1 EVEGVSVHT
10 NYDGNGGSRVL
21 FLKNV

>member
-1 EVEGVSVHT
+1 IEGVSVHT